1 MWRLRWLA
9 SKISFASSAE
19 PFERRT
25 TDSAQHKLGDLVFE
39 MLFDLAACAQIGA
52 VAEFT
57 RAEILKSQ
65 GLHRMIRKMLSVEDS
80 Y

>member
-1 MWRLRWLA
+1 MWRLRWPV

-25 TDSAQHKLGDLVFE
+25 IDSAQHKLGHLVFE
-39 MLFDLAACAQIGA
+39 MLFDLAAYAQIGV

-57 RAEILKSQ
+57 RAETLTRQRPALDDQIDVVS
-65 GLHRMIRKMLSVEDS
+65 
-80 Y
+80 